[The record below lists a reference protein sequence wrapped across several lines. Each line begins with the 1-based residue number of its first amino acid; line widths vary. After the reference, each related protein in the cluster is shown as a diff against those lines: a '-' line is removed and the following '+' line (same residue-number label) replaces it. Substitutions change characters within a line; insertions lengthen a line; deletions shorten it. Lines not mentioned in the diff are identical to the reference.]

1 MNLGRHN
8 RHQWHPFL
16 IFAALMEKRIKVYK
30 FGGAS
35 IETVERARNLAS
47 ILRDDLSD
55 PLLVVISA
63 KGKTTN
69 ALEKVAEAY
78 YAGDAGLATERLE
91 AIERDHI
98 EYARELLDGKE
109 EPTLAKLREFFAEIE
124 WVLTEPVAKPF
135 DYYYDQVVC
144 VGELLSTTI
153 LAAYLNR
160 VGMPARWID
169 VRDVMKTDDNYRDAG
184 IQWEKTHALATS
196 VFSKAFAT
204 CNLVVTQ
211 GYIGS
216 TDENTSVTLG
226 REGSDYSAAIFAN
239 ILDAESTTIWK
250 DVPSLLNADPK
261 IFPNTVP
268 IGEITFREVIE
279 MAYYG
284 AQVIHPKTIKPL
296 HNKNIPLYVRC
307 FLDKSLKG
315 TIIHNTDKAIA
326 YPPIMVLKTEQTL
339 LQVSTRDF
347 SFITEDNLS
356 RIYNLFHD
364 YKIKINLIQ
373 NAAISFL
380 ACVDSKVDKL
390 DELVTALKH
399 DYDVKFNEHL
409 YLFTVR
415 HFTQDVL
422 DEELKNRTILLE
434 QKTRQTIQMVVQ

>member
-1 MNLGRHN
+1 M
-8 RHQWHPFL
+8 
-16 IFAALMEKRIKVYK
+16 KVYK

-35 IETVERARNLAS
+35 IESVERARNLA
-47 ILRDDLSD
+47 ILLRDEQHA
-55 PLLVVISA
+55 PLVLVISA

-78 YAGDAGLATERLE
+78 YAGNPAGATEQFLTIKEDHIAYTRLLLDCRDEETESRLE
-91 AIERDHI
+91 
-98 EYARELLDGKE
+98 G
-109 EPTLAKLREFFAEIE
+109 FFTEIE
-124 WVLTEPVAKPF
+124 WVLAEPPGKPF
-135 DYYYDQVVC
+135 DYYYDQIVS

-153 LAAYLNR
+153 ICSYLNQQHMHA
-160 VGMPARWID
+160 GWID
-169 VRDVMKTDDNYRDAG
+169 IRDVMKTDDNYRDAG
-184 IQWEKTHALATS
+184 IQWEKTGKRVKEVFGKALA
-196 VFSKAFAT
+196 AN
-204 CNLVVTQ
+204 NLVITQ

-216 TDENTSVTLG
+216 TDENNSVTLG
-226 REGSDYSAAIFAN
+226 REGSDYTAAILAN

-268 IGEITFREVIE
+268 IEEITFREVIE

-307 FLDKSLKG
+307 FLDKQLKG
-315 TIIHNTDKAIA
+315 TLIHNTDKPIA

-356 RIYNLFHD
+356 RLYNLFHD
-364 YKIKINLIQ
+364 FKIKINLIQ

-380 ACVDSKVDKL
+380 ACVDSKVHKL
-390 DELVTALKH
+390 DDLIATLSKE
-399 DYDVKFNEHL
+399 YDVKWNEHL
-409 YLFTVR
+409 FLFTVR
-415 HFTQDVL
+415 HFTQDIL
-422 DEELKNRTILLE
+422 DEELKHRTVLLE